1 MCLIASSN
9 RVEILDIPL
18 ITSFKHD
25 QGCGIIK
32 LWLLENLKNDEKP
45 HKNNV
50 FLNVVLNVDITT
62 MKAYKNS

>member
-1 MCLIASSN
+1 MCLIASGK
-9 RVEILDIPL
+9 RVETLDIPL

-32 LWLLENLKNDEKP
+32 LWLLENLKNDEKS

-50 FLNVVLNVDITT
+50 FFEYSF
-62 MKAYKNS
+62 KR

>member
-50 FLNVVLNVDITT
+50 FFECSF
-62 MKAYKNS
+62 KC